1 MLAKTLLNLESVMLA
16 LDRDVSMKNLL
27 RGHMESLFTARM
39 KSSLDLGR
47 MATDALDLQE
57 LLREAPP
64 RLSVL
69 LRTLADNRFKVHVAG
84 LEEARL
90 IEGIQKVANRITAG
104 VIAAAMIVGASMI
117 MRIRTDHQIFGYP
130 ALALVMFVIAVGLGT
145 ALIVASLVTDRR
157 TKPNEHKDPL

>member
-1 MLAKTLLNLESVMLA
+1 
-16 LDRDVSMKNLL
+16 
-27 RGHMESLFTARM
+27 
-39 KSSLDLGR
+39 

-130 ALALVMFVIAVGLGT
+130 ALALIMFVIAVGLGAAGHRLARHGST
-145 ALIVASLVTDRR
+145 HEAQRAQGSVVKNGAGTIFPVVG
-157 TKPNEHKDPL
+157 